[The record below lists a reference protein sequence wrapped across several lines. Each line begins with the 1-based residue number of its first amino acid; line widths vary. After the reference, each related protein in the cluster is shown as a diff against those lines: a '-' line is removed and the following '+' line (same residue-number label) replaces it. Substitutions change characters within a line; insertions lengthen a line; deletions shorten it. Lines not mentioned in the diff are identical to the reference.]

1 MELVE
6 DIPLEQILLNLQ
18 INEEIYILGLQ
29 YVIQKPIS
37 FLKCKPNDIC
47 TIVFGIYVGP
57 LWETNIDAQ
66 YILDPYTI
74 ASYFTSNLTKIDKF
88 VTQEM
93 KIILEKM
100 SI

>member
-1 MELVE
+1 
-6 DIPLEQILLNLQ
+6 
-18 INEEIYILGLQ
+18 LGLQ
-29 YVIQKPIS
+29 YVIQKPTL

-47 TIVFGIYVGP
+47 TNVFGIYARA

-66 YILDPYTI
+66 YILDPYATT
-74 ASYFTSNLTKIDKF
+74 SYFMFNLTKIDKF

-100 SI
+100 